1 MHPIVDMNGD
11 WGPWHMI
18 FACESFTE
26 GLIPEMFDRMA
37 TGGSLSALEQSYFRV
52 FGPRKCI

>member
-18 FACESFTE
+18 FTCESFTE

-37 TGGSLSALEQSYFRV
+37 TGGSEDL
-52 FGPRKCI
+52 